1 MLSKKKKTLKNWIS
15 VNFDLDRK
23 HLSFCHNSRLW
34 CEHLFRPCVTPGW
47 QKGGW
52 AAGDAPPEEIIKV
65 SFVSLLLR
73 CIPEAPAGGRPRDPH
88 SWVPTR
94 NHIHEHTHTH
104 THTHTLY
111 LSSSLSFNA
120 RQTHTYTLSFN
131 VKSAEEASSVSSSV
145 THTHKIKTKSSTHQ
159 AVVSAISLTTDVMRV
174 VM

>member
-1 MLSKKKKTLKNWIS
+1 MLSKKKNTLKNWIS

-104 THTHTLY
+104 YICLHLFLSMLDKLTHTRFRLMLKVLRKHHQCPPLSHTHTQNKNKIVH
-111 LSSSLSFNA
+111 SSSSRLSN
-120 RQTHTYTLSFN
+120 
-131 VKSAEEASSVSSSV
+131 
-145 THTHKIKTKSSTHQ
+145 
-159 AVVSAISLTTDVMRV
+159 
-174 VM
+174 